1 MLQPP
6 HPGCLLA
13 LPIPL
18 ILPEARCIGAVQ
30 P

>member
-18 ILPEARCIGAVQ
+18 ILPEARRTGAIHL
-30 P
+30 